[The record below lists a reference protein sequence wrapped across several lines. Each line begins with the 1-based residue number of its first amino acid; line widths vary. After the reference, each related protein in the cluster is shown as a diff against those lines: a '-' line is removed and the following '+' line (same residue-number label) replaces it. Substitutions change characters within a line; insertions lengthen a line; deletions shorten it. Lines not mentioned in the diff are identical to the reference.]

1 MEEERGRCGQDKRSA
16 TGTVAVSPQVVST
29 GPGSPADVRQAVRRA
44 LAGRPGGRTRD
55 DDEAVGD
62 ALLVASELVTNAMLH
77 GGGVTAFEVTPTERA
92 VRLSVSDRSDQLPV
106 SVRQIDDAG
115 RMRVGGHGWMIVCT
129 LASDVVI
136 SNLRAGGKRITAVV
150 PLSAGARS

>member
-1 MEEERGRCGQDKRSA
+1 VASA
-16 TGTVAVSPQVVST
+16 

-44 LAGRPGGRTRD
+44 LAGRSGGPTRD
-55 DDEAVGD
+55 DDEGVGD